1 MTKRLS
7 QSNAFGT
14 AIGSC
19 LPDPGCGICHSM
31 TTEGGTIESLNF
43 PDEYPPDL
51 NCLFTIQS
59 PSYTTIQLTFT
70 TFNVENCCDF
80 VSVFD
85 GTSNP
90 LQVGLNGYTL
100 PDKSTSTGTTMTI
113 KFTTNSD
120 NAQVPPANAPA
131 RWQAT
136 YTFQGSQNRFILADD
151 EMKNQTAL
159 NEL

>member
-1 MTKRLS
+1 MCT
-7 QSNAFGT
+7 Q
-14 AIGSC
+14 
-19 LPDPGCGICHSM
+19 
-31 TTEGGTIESLNF
+31 
-43 PDEYPPDL
+43 
-51 NCLFTIQS
+51 
-59 PSYTTIQLTFT
+59 
-70 TFNVENCCDF
+70 
-80 VSVFD
+80 VFD
-85 GTSNP
+85 GTSDP

-136 YTFQGSQNRFILADD
+136 YTFQGSQNRFILTDD